1 MISLKLSTADLSQ
14 LKAIAKDLL
23 SQNLVMDVNLIKE
36 VDRWNLEGDQIKI
49 KTQYELNAKTKA
61 LHFSTIDTLIKEKY
75 SPAPEIYSIPIV
87 HMDWEQA
94 DLLAKS
100 IQPA

>member
-1 MISLKLSTADLSQ
+1 MILLKLSTTDLNQ

-23 SQNLVMDVNLIKE
+23 RKRLVMDVNLIKE
-36 VDRWNLEGDQIKI
+36 VDRWTISGDDIEV
-49 KTQYELNAKTKA
+49 KTQYELNTKTKA
-61 LHFSTIDTLIKEKY
+61 LHFSNIDKLIKDNY
-75 SPAPEIYSIPIV
+75 TPAPEIYSIPIV

-94 DLLAKS
+94 DLLVKS